1 MVSHTM
7 DLDTRHHLGHFLK
20 SSQAVTDLA
29 SYLIVI
35 SMSTMSSYLSL
46 ASCTIWRTLV
56 FGPKLFFLPPS
67 PSLPIIL
74 SFIFHGI
81 IVSSLRLP
89 VPISF
94 CQLNKVGC
102 LASLTKKSM
111 SKKLVGCGALCV
123 CVCVCVCNTRY
134 ASSTILSI
142 TILTMTLE
150 TSVFT

>member
-1 MVSHTM
+1 M
-7 DLDTRHHLGHFLK
+7 
-20 SSQAVTDLA
+20 
-29 SYLIVI
+29 
-35 SMSTMSSYLSL
+35 
-46 ASCTIWRTLV
+46 

-74 SFIFHGI
+74 SFIFHGV

-123 CVCVCVCNTRY
+123 CVCVCVCVQYKICLQHYFVYHHINNDTRDQCFHMSNEVY
-134 ASSTILSI
+134 SKLATAHSI
-142 TILTMTLE
+142 VLWE
-150 TSVFT
+150 QD